1 MEKLY
6 ISIPNTGLQRDKV
19 RQKADLLKSK
29 YSRLGYKVVIPF
41 DIYAG
46 KNPTYEDRI
55 CYNLRA
61 MLDCDA
67 ILFCYGWHLSCGCN
81 IAHDVAVR
89 FKAANK
95 KNFKL
100 LYE

>member
-6 ISIPNTGLQRDKV
+6 ISIPITGQPRDRV

-29 YSRLGYKVVIPF
+29 YSRLGYKVVSPF

-46 KNPTYEDRI
+46 KNPTYEDYI
-55 CYNLRA
+55 CCDLRA

-67 ILFCYGWHLSCGCN
+67 ILFCHGWNLSCGCN
-81 IAHDVAVR
+81 IEHDVATR